1 MANQST
7 LKLRHTKQSLP
18 LVKLV
23 EENPKRA
30 YESEATDEITKVYDQ
45 MYPNTLYQDD

>member
-1 MANQST
+1 MANQPT
-7 LKLRHTKQSLP
+7 LKLPHTKQSLP

-23 EENPKRA
+23 EKDPKMA
-30 YESEATDEITKVYDQ
+30 YESEAMDEMTKVYDQ